1 MAAGTQRPQGDS
13 ALAERFCR
21 LFLLPQT
28 RQPNVERHAARF
40 ASAVSAGASR
50 RPYYE
55 FLIAPDMDVA
65 TGDGELS
72 ADQVHYPRT
81 STPRHKS
88 AEIGHSHDRVSTIIG
103 KTKHWS
109 AHAVNDA

>member
-1 MAAGTQRPQGDS
+1 
-13 ALAERFCR
+13 
-21 LFLLPQT
+21 
-28 RQPNVERHAARF
+28 
-40 ASAVSAGASR
+40 
-50 RPYYE
+50 
-55 FLIAPDMDVA
+55 MDVA